1 MDDDELRRKITVL
14 FNKCGE
20 VALHPVQVH
29 VEVDGIGA
37 DHVLVQSELIQV
49 GLLRAHE
56 VSPVAGM
63 VPQPARTAVLLVDE
77 GVPLDA
83 DHVPQEAAQVHA
95 ERLRPRERADLGVG
109 PTARGHAGQLD
120 HAVHGQ
126 QAVCDAV
133 ARRVATQ
140 PAALAPHVD
149 CEVAAGAL
157 VAARGDGPR
166 IRGVVDGGELH
177 PVARAGLGVPG
188 PQQVVR
194 LRLPPRPGRGRG
206 AHEAGGARHAVEHD
220 EGAHEGAEGRL
231 LESHAQKKRVNME

>member
-49 GLLRAHE
+49 GLLRAQE
-56 VSPVAGM
+56 ASPVAGM

-95 ERLRPRERADLGVG
+95 ERLRPRERADPGVG

-140 PAALAPHVD
+140 PEALAPQVHR
-149 CEVAAGAL
+149 EVAARAL

-177 PVARAGLGVPG
+177 PVAWDGLRVPGLGAVRNPVTRPRAPCG
-188 PQQVVR
+188 PQQVIQ
-194 LRLPPRPGRGRG
+194 LRRPPRLGRGRG
-206 AHEAGGARHAVEHD
+206 
-220 EGAHEGAEGRL
+220 
-231 LESHAQKKRVNME
+231 